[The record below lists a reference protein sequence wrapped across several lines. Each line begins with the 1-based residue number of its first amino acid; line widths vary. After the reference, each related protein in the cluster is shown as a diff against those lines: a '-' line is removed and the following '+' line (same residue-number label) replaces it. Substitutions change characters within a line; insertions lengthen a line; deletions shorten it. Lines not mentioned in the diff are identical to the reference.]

1 MDYIRYLNI
10 HSKMILT
17 YPSYFQLPGINEN
30 NLKICQKITL
40 YPIQCTWPVYSDF
53 TPQPSKEP
61 NPLRQFPNN
70 LPKRRMPPIRV
81 QPILSIKSTCPALNP
96 NPNPT
101 HPDHNSWLLWL
112 FTLKPFDK
120 QFRRLH
126 TYSTIVHQINYQ
138 LGYRKPKTYLN
149 NWGE

>member
-53 TPQPSKEP
+53 TP
-61 NPLRQFPNN
+61 PLTGTLSLQAAP
-70 LPKRRMPPIRV
+70 PKSP
-81 QPILSIKSTCPALNP
+81 
-96 NPNPT
+96 
-101 HPDHNSWLLWL
+101 
-112 FTLKPFDK
+112 
-120 QFRRLH
+120 
-126 TYSTIVHQINYQ
+126 
-138 LGYRKPKTYLN
+138 
-149 NWGE
+149 